1 MKLKTIDNVCS
12 RSVQAIHWRNVGT
25 ESAIALGERVL
36 FAPAWGEGHRPWT
49 SRLGCTHRH
58 GNARAVEQE
67 CQRLKSSVADEQL
80 GRQW

>member
-36 FAPAWGEGHRPWT
+36 FAPA
-49 SRLGCTHRH
+49 
-58 GNARAVEQE
+58 
-67 CQRLKSSVADEQL
+67 
-80 GRQW
+80 